1 MKLYENVVIGNYLY
15 GLGVAVGVRLEAEKT
30 DFPSIVSLL
39 QQTPDDTAIG
49 DVLITAPGAL
59 RVLEFKREENSDS
72 KEEERFDRL
81 CKVLTKYPS
90 RMSAVSREVH
100 WYIETKPIKNRFDD
114 RVVPYLEA
122 FPRPKTFTTGSD
134 LANFVERTAQSIVG
148 GLPGHTEAEAAN
160 YLGLLASIH
169 KHGRIG
175 SGGLLFKIS
184 SDGSIHYAELV
195 SILDLI
201 VEKKILL
208 RNYMEQRKIVEAVLE
223 KKRTLERDW
232 W

>member
-15 GLGVAVGVRLEAEKT
+15 GLGIAVGAHLGAKKAS
-30 DFPSIVSLL
+30 FPSIVSLL

-59 RVLEFKREENSDS
+59 RVLEFKREDNADP
-72 KEEERFDRL
+72 KEEKRFDRL
-81 CKVLTKYPS
+81 CKVLTKYPP

-100 WYIETKPIKNRFDD
+100 WYIETKPIKDRFDD

-122 FPRPKTFTTGSD
+122 FPRQKAFTAGSD
-134 LANFVERTAQSIVG
+134 LAKFVERTAQSMVG
-148 GLPGHTEAEAAN
+148 GQPSYTEEEAAA

-169 KHGRIG
+169 KNGRIG

-184 SDGSIHYAELV
+184 PNGSIHYAELV

-208 RNYMEQRKIVEAVLE
+208 RQYMEQSKVVEAALE
-223 KKRTLERDW
+223 KNRTPEMGW
-232 W
+232 

>member
-1 MKLYENVVIGNYLY
+1 MKLYENVIIGNYLY
-15 GLGVAVGVRLEAEKT
+15 GLGVAIGARLDAEKG

-59 RVLEFKREENSDS
+59 RVLEFKREENDDS

-81 CKVLTKYPS
+81 CKVLSRYPGN
-90 RMSAVSREVH
+90 MSAVSREVH
-100 WYIETKPIKNRFDD
+100 WYIETKPTKNRFDD
-114 RVVPYLEA
+114 RVVPYLDA
-122 FPRPKTFTTGSD
+122 FPRPKTFAAGSD
-134 LANFVERTAQSIVG
+134 LANFVQRTAQSMVDS
-148 GLPGHTEAEAAN
+148 LPGYTEAEAAE

-184 SDGSIHYAELV
+184 PDGSIHYAELV

-208 RNYMEQRKIVEAVLE
+208 RHYMEQRKVVETVLE
-223 KKRTLERDW
+223 KNRTLEIGW
-232 W
+232 

>member
-15 GLGVAVGVRLEAEKT
+15 GLGIAVGARLGAKKT

-59 RVLEFKREENSDS
+59 RVLEFKREDNADS
-72 KEEERFDRL
+72 KEEKRFDRL
-81 CKVLTKYPS
+81 CKVLTKYPQ
-90 RMSAVSREVH
+90 RMSSVSREVH

-122 FPRPKTFTTGSD
+122 FPRPKTFTAGSD
-134 LANFVERTAQSIVG
+134 LAQFVERTAQSMVS
-148 GLPGHTEAEAAN
+148 GLPGCTEAEAAD

-184 SDGSIHYAELV
+184 PNGSIHYAELV

-208 RNYMEQRKIVEAVLE
+208 RQYMDQSKVVEAALE
-223 KKRTLERDW
+223 KNRTPERGW
-232 W
+232 